1 MATVDL
7 NWWHYARSPEVRR
20 RALKMS
26 AIIGTVLA
34 TINYADKLLGGG
46 LSTSD
51 LCKIALTYCVPFCVS
66 TYSAAT
72 ALAGAAAANA
82 ERAHE

>member
-7 NWWHYARSPEVRR
+7 NWWHYARSPDVQR

-34 TINYADKLLGGG
+34 TINYADKLVGAG

-72 ALAGAAAANA
+72 ALAGAAAAGA
-82 ERAHE
+82 ERARE